1 MSGIQTPVSAR
12 LTLSV
17 FLQVLLVVQGLPGVE
32 SSLVATEQ
40 AQAVV
45 VQTQPLNT
53 TTFEILTLTIPRTR
67 MTLTVVASLH
77 QVHRSSRI
85 QARTRS

>member
-1 MSGIQTPVSAR
+1 MFGIQTLVSAR

-17 FLQVLLVVQGLPGVE
+17 FLQVLLTVQGLPGVE

-53 TTFEILTLTIPRTR
+53 TTFEILTLTIPPV
-67 MTLTVVASLH
+67 LVSFDVVLVVAC
-77 QVHRSSRI
+77 
-85 QARTRS
+85 

>member
-1 MSGIQTPVSAR
+1 MLVFLCLSGIQTPVSAR

-53 TTFEILTLTIPRTR
+53 TFEILTLTIP
-67 MTLTVVASLH
+67 LLLVSFDVVLVVAC
-77 QVHRSSRI
+77 
-85 QARTRS
+85 